1 MQQEANPGVPVRIS
15 GSVVRKID
23 SLGRVVIPA
32 EQRRALGIGEGD
44 LIETRLEF
52 GRVVILKV
60 EPECALCGAVSD
72 LSEMLDKHVCN
83 SCVRS
88 LVERSRATT
97 RLTPIARHAPEAP
110 TPIR

>member
-1 MQQEANPGVPVRIS
+1 MQQEAIPGVVARIS
-15 GSVVRKID
+15 GSVIRKID

-44 LIETRLEF
+44 LVETRLEF

-60 EPECALCGAVSD
+60 EPECALCGGVSD
-72 LSEMLDKHVCN
+72 LSEMLDKHVCDG
-83 SCVRS
+83 CVRT
-88 LVERSRATT
+88 LVNRSGARSTT
-97 RLTPIARHAPEAP
+97 PLRRHALEPA

>member
-1 MQQEANPGVPVRIS
+1 MMQHEVIPGVPARIS

-32 EQRRALGIGEGD
+32 EQRRALGIVEGD
-44 LIETRLEF
+44 LIETRLES

-60 EPECALCGAVSD
+60 DPECALCGALSD
-72 LSEMLDKHVCN
+72 LREMRDKHVCN
-83 SCVRS
+83 GCVRS
-88 LVERSRATT
+88 LVERSSATSST
-97 RLTPIARHAPEAP
+97 SSARNALEPA

>member
-1 MQQEANPGVPVRIS
+1 MMQHEAIPGLPSRIF

-32 EQRRALGIGEGD
+32 EQRRALGISEGD

-60 EPECALCGAVSD
+60 EPECALCGSVSD

-83 SCVRS
+83 NCVRS
-88 LVERSRATT
+88 LVDRSGARSTT
-97 RLTPIARHAPEAP
+97 SSARNALEPA

>member
-1 MQQEANPGVPVRIS
+1 MMQHEAITGVPARIS

-32 EQRRALGIGEGD
+32 EQRRALGIGDGD

-72 LSEMLDKHVCN
+72 LSEMLDKHVCDR
-83 SCVRS
+83 CVRS
-88 LVERSRATT
+88 LVERSGATST
-97 RLTPIARHAPEAP
+97 TPISRHAPRPA
-110 TPIR
+110 TSIR